1 MVASLPHILLEFM
14 SVLTAGGLHA
24 FCALRFSYWP
34 FDSKK
39 HRLWPLSR
47 GVTDPSMYPNL
58 GHRATAGSSVS
69 DHEPSV
75 LRRVQDKY
83 VTVALTV
90 AFLLYS
96 TISTLIFQVRG

>member
-1 MVASLPHILLEFM
+1 MVAYVPHVLLEYM
-14 SVLTAGGLHA
+14 SVLTARGLHA
-24 FCALRFSYWP
+24 VPCVSRTGL

-58 GHRATAGSSVS
+58 GHRATAGSSES